1 LKTHYEVLG
10 LLPSAEDV
18 VVKAAYK
25 ALAQK
30 FHPDKNKNNK
40 EHCTEVMARVNAA
53 YGVLGD
59 KEQRKKYDQQL
70 EQRAQRKAKADK
82 TREDKAKDEKSKED
96 KHRADRAKH
105 EPGTQEASR
114 AGTGHKAQA
123 KTDHHEL
130 IDRLRHNVIDEVTT
144 VKLYEEVF
152 KCTVTINNGW
162 VNTYTVKNKAER
174 HVVDFA
180 RLKTQLLAHFSQDVS
195 QEEA

>member
-1 LKTHYEVLG
+1 VPLKTHYEVLG

-70 EQRAQRKAKADK
+70 EQRALRKARADK
-82 TREDKAKDEKSKED
+82 TKEEKAREDKP
-96 KHRADRAKH
+96 RADRAKAGH
-105 EPGTQEASR
+105 GAQEASR
-114 AGTGHKAQA
+114 AGAGHKAQA
-123 KTDHHEL
+123 KTHHTEL

-174 HVVDFA
+174 SVVDFA
-180 RLKTQLLAHFSQDVS
+180 RLKTQLLDHFSQDVS